1 MTHGTYQSHGMQRP
15 RRIVTI
21 LTVLALSISLGAC
34 GTAGDRKQEQSS
46 RGQASAISGDADANA
61 ADASYRDEIAKIKN
75 SGSTEAAQILE
86 DGKITEEELV
96 QLGSSYAQC
105 LTSKGITVDTGEARY
120 PGGSISPSYGDNA
133 LDKRNLSEDEIAATN
148 AADEA
153 CQNETQY
160 KNIVD
165 LYLSLKEN
173 PENVDTDQL
182 ARQQNDK
189 TLACLKKHGIV
200 DDSVTADAYDELA
213 TMGESGGTSFD
224 DLIGKYTLKDNPAYD
239 KRKAA
244 IIEQCG
250 AL

>member
-34 GTAGDRKQEQSS
+34 GMAGDRKQEQSS

-120 PGGSISPSYGDNA
+120 PGGRSVRPTETTRLTS
-133 LDKRNLSEDEIAATN
+133 AT
-148 AADEA
+148 
-153 CQNETQY
+153 
-160 KNIVD
+160 
-165 LYLSLKEN
+165 
-173 PENVDTDQL
+173 
-182 ARQQNDK
+182 
-189 TLACLKKHGIV
+189 
-200 DDSVTADAYDELA
+200 
-213 TMGESGGTSFD
+213 
-224 DLIGKYTLKDNPAYD
+224 
-239 KRKAA
+239 
-244 IIEQCG
+244 
-250 AL
+250 

>member
-34 GTAGDRKQEQSS
+34 GTAGDRKQEQSL

-182 ARQQNDK
+182 GAPAERQDTGLPEK
-189 TLACLKKHGIV
+189 TRHRGRLRDRRRLRRAG
-200 DDSVTADAYDELA
+200 DDGRIRRNEL
-213 TMGESGGTSFD
+213 
-224 DLIGKYTLKDNPAYD
+224 
-239 KRKAA
+239 R
-244 IIEQCG
+244 
-250 AL
+250 

>member
-1 MTHGTYQSHGMQRP
+1 MQRP

-21 LTVLALSISLGAC
+21 LTVLALNISLGAC

-120 PGGSISPSYGDNA
+120 PGGSISPSYGPA
-133 LDKRNLSEDEIAATN
+133 SLSF
-148 AADEA
+148 
-153 CQNETQY
+153 CQ
-160 KNIVD
+160 
-165 LYLSLKEN
+165 
-173 PENVDTDQL
+173 QL
-182 ARQQNDK
+182 WA
-189 TLACLKKHGIV
+189 
-200 DDSVTADAYDELA
+200 
-213 TMGESGGTSFD
+213 
-224 DLIGKYTLKDNPAYD
+224 
-239 KRKAA
+239 
-244 IIEQCG
+244 
-250 AL
+250 